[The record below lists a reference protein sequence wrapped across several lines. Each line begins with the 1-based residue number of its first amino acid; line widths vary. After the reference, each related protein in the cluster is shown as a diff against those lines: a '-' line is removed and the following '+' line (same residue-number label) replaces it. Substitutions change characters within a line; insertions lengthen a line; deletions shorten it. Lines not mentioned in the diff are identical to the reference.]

1 MTEVTRINLCGGY
14 KLKKIIYFDESSA
27 LDILDIKSSGRTEE
41 IMETMVEK
49 ASKYSI
55 DGKIGTGILDFFN
68 LGVSANASGQYDKGK
83 SNILKTNLT
92 NTILTSFIEL
102 LNEKQSSE
110 YGLEELMDYK
120 LTIPPDSAA
129 FIKSIAPFIKIFK
142 SSEEFKD
149 TSDPILNN
157 IDLHSVDEVLLNAKG
172 YYELLAIDI
181 DGSKKVV
188 RFNLDG
194 FRNNYKL
201 NDLEKM
207 NLTLYGVL
215 VGKCLE
221 ENLSFEKELT
231 TGGKQSNRENAQ
243 LHGYNP
249 HSDPA
254 QNEQSYIK
262 PELDIIDI
270 VLAGIKK

>member
-1 MTEVTRINLCGGY
+1 M
-14 KLKKIIYFDESSA
+14 KKIIYFDESSA
-27 LDILDIKSSGRTEE
+27 LDILDIKSNGRTEE

-49 ASKYSI
+49 ASKFSL

-68 LGVSANASGQYDKGK
+68 FGISANSSGQYDRGK

-92 NTILTSFIEL
+92 NTILTSFIDLFVKE
-102 LNEKQSSE
+102 NSSE
-110 YGLEELMDYK
+110 YGLEELKDFR
-120 LTIPPDSAA
+120 LSIPPDSAA
-129 FIKSIAPFIKIFK
+129 FIKSIAPFIKFFK

-157 IDLHSVDEVLLNAKG
+157 IDLHSVDDVLLNAKG
-172 YYELLAIDI
+172 YYELLAINEE
-181 DGSKKVV
+181 GNKKVV

-207 NLTLYGVL
+207 NLTLYGVQ

-221 ENLSFEKELT
+221 ENLSFEKELAF
-231 TGGKQSNRENAQ
+231 GNQEPKKDQSQ
-243 LHGYNP
+243 IYGYNP
-249 HSDPA
+249 HAENSK
-254 QNEQSYIK
+254 QSKTK

-270 VLAGIKK
+270 VLAGVRR

>member
-1 MTEVTRINLCGGY
+1 M
-14 KLKKIIYFDESSA
+14 KKIIYFDESSA
-27 LDILDIKSSGRTEE
+27 LDILDIKSNGRTEK

-68 LGVSANASGQYDKGK
+68 FGISANSSGQHGRGK

-92 NTILTSFIEL
+92 NTILTSFIDL
-102 LNEKQSSE
+102 LDEEQSSE
-110 YGLEELMDYK
+110 YGLEELDDYK

-129 FIKSIAPFIKIFK
+129 FIKSIAPFIKFFK

-172 YYELLAIDI
+172 YYELLAIDAT
-181 DGSKKVV
+181 GSKKVV

-221 ENLSFEKELT
+221 ENLSFEKELSS
-231 TGGKQSNRENAQ
+231 GGKQPNSQNPN

-249 HSDPA
+249 HSNSH
-254 QNEQSYIK
+254 QSEQSNAAS
-262 PELDIIDI
+262 ELDIIDI

>member
-1 MTEVTRINLCGGY
+1 M
-14 KLKKIIYFDESSA
+14 KKIIYFDEASA
-27 LDILDIKSSGRTEE
+27 LDILDIKSNGRTEK

-49 ASKYSI
+49 ASKYSMN
-55 DGKIGTGILDFFN
+55 GKIGTGILDFFN
-68 LGVSANASGQYDKGK
+68 LGVSANSNGQYDKGK

-102 LNEKQSSE
+102 LNEKQSIE

-120 LTIPPDSAA
+120 LSIPPDSAA
-129 FIKSIAPFIKIFK
+129 FIKSIAPFVKFFK

-157 IDLHSVDEVLLNAKG
+157 IDFHSVDEVLLNAKG
-172 YYELLAIDI
+172 YYELLAIDM
-181 DGSKKVV
+181 DGHKKVV

-221 ENLSFEKELT
+221 KNLSFEKELT
-231 TGGKQSNRENAQ
+231 TVGEQPNNKNAHV
-243 LHGYNP
+243 HGYNP
-249 HSDPA
+249 HRDPA
-254 QNEQSYIK
+254 PNGQYYTE

>member
-1 MTEVTRINLCGGY
+1 
-14 KLKKIIYFDESSA
+14 
-27 LDILDIKSSGRTEE
+27 
-41 IMETMVEK
+41 METMVEK
-49 ASKYSI
+49 ASKFSL

-68 LGVSANASGQYDKGK
+68 FGLSANASGQYDRGK

-92 NTILTSFIEL
+92 NTILTSFIDL
-102 LNEKQSSE
+102 LDKEESIE
-110 YGLEELMDYK
+110 YGLEELKDFK
-120 LTIPPDSAA
+120 LSIPPDSAA
-129 FIKSIAPFIKIFK
+129 FIKSIAPFIKFFK

-157 IDLHSVDEVLLNAKG
+157 IDLHSVDDVLLNAKG
-172 YYELLAIDI
+172 YYELLAIDENNN
-181 DGSKKVV
+181 KKVV

-207 NLTLYGVL
+207 NLTLYGIH

-221 ENLSFEKELT
+221 ENLSFEKELAFGNQQPKKT
-231 TGGKQSNRENAQ
+231 Q
-243 LHGYNP
+243 LYGYNP
-249 HSDPA
+249 HSENS
-254 QNEQSYIK
+254 QQGQSK